1 MAVEIRKTYKESF
14 PSLRLIGKKYSDDDR
29 QGGSFGHKWGEWFQN
44 GWFDEIEKL
53 GPIAEND
60 DSYLGVMR
68 VVDGMVEYW
77 IGMFF
82 PAGTEVPS
90 GFESVDIPAF
100 DAAVCWLYGN
110 EQSGE
115 LYGLEVHNM
124 VVAEAAKHG
133 FIRKDDDWCFERYNC
148 PRFTAPDDKGNVI
161 LDYGVAILK

>member
-14 PSLRLIGKKYSDDDR
+14 PSLRLIGKKYSDADR

-44 GWFDEIEKL
+44 SWFDEIEKL

-77 IGMFF
+77 IGMLF
-82 PAGTEVPS
+82 PVGTEVPA

-100 DAAVCWLYGN
+100 DAAVCWLYGSEKN
-110 EQSGE
+110 GE

-161 LDYGVAILK
+161 LDYGIAILG